1 MSSSHPAGH
10 RDIKIILVEDDDG
23 DAKAIHRAFKKARI
37 ANPLTRFKN
46 GSDAL
51 AYLKGETDRQPPQQ
65 FIVLSDINMPRMS
78 GIELVEALRDDPAL
92 CRTLFFVLTT
102 SDDERDISAAYSNN
116 VAGYIL
122 KSRAGDMFIEL
133 MSVMDSF
140 WRYVELPVIDVRR
153 GSHG

>member
-1 MSSSHPAGH
+1 MSFSTDPSQ
-10 RDIKIILVEDDDG
+10 RNVKIILVEDDDG

-37 ANPLTRFKN
+37 ANPLIRFQN
-46 GSDAL
+46 GEEAL
-51 AYLKGETDRQPPQQ
+51 AYLKGKTDRQPPQQ

-78 GIELVEALRDDPAL
+78 GIELLAALRNDTTL
-92 CRTLFFVLTT
+92 HRTLFFVLTT

-133 MSVMDSF
+133 MSVMGSF
-140 WRYVELPVIDVRR
+140 WRYVELPIIEVRR
-153 GSHG
+153 ETHG